1 MQNVKNVTIIAIKWE
16 VSKSDKKTNRLL
28 KKVRNHAY
36 FDGVKMLICV
46 VDKGCGGLDNGTMWG
61 RKEEGASR
69 IEELAN
75 N

>member
-1 MQNVKNVTIIAIKWE
+1 MN
-16 VSKSDKKTNRLL
+16 KSDKETNRLL
-28 KKVRNHAY
+28 QKVRNHAVL
-36 FDGVKMLICV
+36 DGVKMLICV
-46 VDKGCGGLDNGTMWG
+46 VDKGCGGLDNVMIWG

>member
-1 MQNVKNVTIIAIKWE
+1 MN
-16 VSKSDKKTNRLL
+16 KSDKETNRLL
-28 KKVRNHAY
+28 KKGLNHAY
-36 FDGVKMLICV
+36 LEGVKMSICV
-46 VDKGCGGLDNGTMWG
+46 VDKGCGGLDNGMIWG

>member
-1 MQNVKNVTIIAIKWE
+1 MN
-16 VSKSDKKTNRLL
+16 KSDKKTNRLL
-28 KKVRNHAY
+28 KKGRNHAY
-36 FDGVKMLICV
+36 LQGVKMLIWV
-46 VDKGCGGLDNGTMWG
+46 VDKSCGGLDNGMIWG